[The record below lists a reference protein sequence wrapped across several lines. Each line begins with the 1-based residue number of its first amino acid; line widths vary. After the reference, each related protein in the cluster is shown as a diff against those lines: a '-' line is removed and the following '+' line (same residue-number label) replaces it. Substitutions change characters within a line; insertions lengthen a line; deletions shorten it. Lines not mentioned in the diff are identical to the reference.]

1 VPEEADRLPGTPGAE
16 AAAGAPDS
24 AALLSLLQASA
35 IHCWR
40 YEPATDQF
48 FWPAGLAGCPG
59 TRPQQPGRPVR
70 LAQVLGAVHRDDLA
84 ALEASMDAL
93 RDQGGPRHADFRLF
107 DQEGHLR
114 WLHQVVVAERAPDG
128 LVKRWVGTWQ
138 DITPSRTAADRAR
151 EDSTWR
157 RLLVDESRDG
167 VVVVGLDGAVLKCNA
182 AFAQLLGYSAEHL
195 RTVRT
200 WQLGLSQSPEQ
211 TLAQLGRTDVD
222 HVLSELTAVRRDGAL
237 LRLEVSASRSKL
249 GQREVW
255 LGVCRDVTQRKR
267 TEVALRESEARFRA
281 TFDNSAVGIAEN
293 LLSGEWISTNP
304 RLCQITGYSREQL
317 MAMPPLLLTH
327 PDDRDRSQA
336 QLASLLKR
344 EQSSCRIE
352 KRYLRADGS
361 TIWVA
366 RTTSLVRSAEG
377 QPQYFVSVVED
388 INERKRFEA
397 ELASHRAHLE
407 DEVVER
413 TRALQQAVQD
423 RAASERFLRSVTDS
437 LPIMVAY
444 WDQHRVCRF
453 ANRPYQDWF
462 GHGRGPVVGLS
473 REALVGDPADDDGEP
488 AFGRAMAGKRQDFEY
503 PLVHPDNER
512 VMYAWI
518 HYVPDRQGDT
528 VSGVLVLV
536 SDVSAIKQA
545 ELRLKA
551 LNDQLVQARDRA
563 EAASRAKSVFLAN
576 VSHEIRTPMN
586 AIIGLTH
593 LMRRD
598 RPDPQSRDR
607 LEKVADAAHHLL
619 DVINDVL
626 DLSKIES
633 GKLNLERTRFNLL
646 AMLDRAVALVAD
658 RARTKDLVLE
668 VNLAEGLPD
677 EVVGDP
683 TRVTQALLNLLGNA
697 VKFTERGRITVRCS
711 REPDDGDGLLLR
723 FAVQDTGPG
732 VPPEQL
738 ARLFNTFE
746 QGDPSTTR
754 RFGGTGLGLAI
765 TRRLAQLMGG
775 DAGASSLPG
784 QGSCFW
790 FSARFNADA
799 RQLADLAELAL
810 PPAAPAPMPAAAGRH
825 ERQLLA
831 RHGGARLLLAED
843 NPVNQE
849 VALALL
855 NAAGLQADCAVDG
868 LEAVEL
874 AREHAYDAILLDMQ
888 MPRLD
893 GLTAARRIRAMP
905 DHARTPILAM
915 TANAFGDDRR
925 ACLEAGMD
933 DHLAKPVDPEQLYA
947 TLLRWLDHAIGAAAT
962 AGDSPAPAP
971 PALAEPVGG
980 RFHDVPGLTMSRA
993 LLYLP
998 GRDTVFLRV
1007 VRQFV
1012 DNYRGG
1018 LPALAQAASDRRWVD
1033 ARRQL
1038 HSLRGACGAI
1048 GATTLLNRALG
1059 LEQLLGGTVDGQT
1072 APAGAT
1078 EELAALAEA
1087 LHLLVLA
1094 LADRLAAEPG
1104 PQPA

>member
-1 VPEEADRLPGTPGAE
+1 MV
-16 AAAGAPDS
+16 DS
-24 AALLSLLQASA
+24 PALLSLLQAA
-35 IHCWR
+35 QTYCWS
-40 YEPATDQF
+40 YAPSTDQF
-48 FWPAGLAGCPG
+48 HWPAGLHGCPG
-59 TRPQQPGRPVR
+59 MRPGAPARPVP
-70 LAQVLGAVHRDDLA
+70 LAQVLGAVHREDLPALELSIA
-84 ALEASMDAL
+84 ALREHD
-93 RDQGGPRHADFRLF
+93 GPQHADFRLF
-107 DQEGHLR
+107 DQDGRVR
-114 WLHQVVVAERAPDG
+114 WLRQAAVAECAPDG
-128 LVKRWVGTWQ
+128 QVTRWVGTWQ
-138 DITPSRTAADRAR
+138 DITEARSQADRAR
-151 EDSTWR
+151 EDTTWR

-167 VVVVGLDGAVLKCNA
+167 VVVVALDGAVLQCNA
-182 AFAQLLGYSAEHL
+182 AFAQLLGYTAEHL
-195 RTVRT
+195 RTVRV

-211 TLAQLGRTDVD
+211 ALARLGRTDVD
-222 HVLSELTAVRRDGAL
+222 HVLSEVTAVRRDGAL
-237 LRLEVSASRSKL
+237 LRLEVSASRCNL
-249 GQREVW
+249 AQREVW

-267 TEVALRESEARFRA
+267 TEVALRESEARYRA

-317 MAMPPLLLTH
+317 MALPPLQLTH
-327 PDDRDRSQA
+327 PDDRERSQA
-336 QLASLLKR
+336 QLARLLRR
-344 EQSSCRIE
+344 EEDSCRIE

-366 RTTSLVRSAEG
+366 RTTSLVRNPEG
-377 QPQYFVSVVED
+377 RPQYFVSVVED

-423 RAASERFLRSVTDS
+423 RAASAHLLRSVTDS

-444 WDQHRVCRF
+444 WDVHRICRF

-473 REALVGDPADDDGEP
+473 RQALVGDPADDDGEV
-488 AFGRAMAGKRQDFEY
+488 AFSRAMAGERQDFEY

-518 HYVPDRQGDT
+518 HYVPDRQGDA
-528 VSGVLVLV
+528 VAGVFVLV

-598 RPDPQSRDR
+598 RPDPQTRDR

-633 GKLNLERTRFNLL
+633 GKLSLERTGFNLL

-658 RARTKDLVLE
+658 RARSKDLVLE
-668 VNLAEGLPD
+668 VTLADGLPD

-697 VKFTERGRITVRCS
+697 VKFTQRGSITVRCG
-711 REPDDGDGLLLR
+711 REPDDGDGLRLR

-775 DAGASSLPG
+775 DAGATSTPG

-790 FSARFNADA
+790 FSARFNADT
-799 RQLADLAELAL
+799 RQLVELPT
-810 PPAAPAPMPAAAGRH
+810 PPAMPTQAMSASPGRH
-825 ERQLLA
+825 ERQLQA
-831 RHGGARLLLAED
+831 RHGGARLLVAED

-855 NAAGLQADCAVDG
+855 NAAGLQADCAEDG
-868 LEAVEL
+868 QEAVDL

-893 GLTAARRIRAMP
+893 GLTAARQIRSMP
-905 DHARTPILAM
+905 AHAQTPILAM

-925 ACLEAGMD
+925 ACLDAGMD

-947 TLLRWLDHAIGAAAT
+947 TLLRWLDYAAGMAASANAAAQAT
-962 AGDSPAPAP
+962 SPISPASAGEAPVPAPMPAPAAP
-971 PALAEPVGG
+971 PAGG

-1012 DNYRGG
+1012 DNYAGG
-1018 LPALAQAASDRRWVD
+1018 LPALAQAAADRRWVD

-1048 GATTLLNRALG
+1048 GATALLARALD
-1059 LEQLLGGTVDGQT
+1059 LEQLLSDTPDGQ
-1072 APAGAT
+1072 APSAAAA
-1078 EELAALAEA
+1078 EELAALP
-1087 LHLLVLA
+1087 LA
-1094 LADRLAAEPG
+1094 LQGLVQALASRLESEPS